1 MKNRS
6 ILLII
11 VILLVSSN
19 LFSQLPLTKDYKSP
33 FVEVVKNI
41 RESVVNIKVEGKED
55 VQQYQSPFSDDLFK
69 HFFPESPDQPK
80 SRPFTAMGSGFI
92 FKQKGDE
99 VFIITNNHVIE
110 KGDDNNVTV
119 TLADKAQYTA
129 EIVGLDSA
137 SDLAVIK
144 IQVEKNEEIIIAPL
158 GNSDEIEVGDWAI
171 AIGNPFGQLGLER
184 TVTVG
189 VISAKGRS
197 NLSFG
202 LDSPIYQDYIQTDA
216 AINPGNSG
224 GPLVDIKG
232 NVIGVNA
239 AITTP
244 SRGNVGIGFAIPID
258 LIKKVVSDL
267 MQEGRVLRAFLGIRP
282 QEIDSNHR
290 KSLNLDKIAGVL
302 VAQVL
307 EDTPAEKAGL
317 KHGDVIIEFNG
328 EKVPNVSK
336 FMITVANSEIGKKIS
351 IKLIRNG
358 KEKKIFVKLV
368 ERDGDRISET
378 EDAKNETAKSLGLEV
393 ESLTGEF
400 AERHNIKDK
409 EGVIITGIEN
419 AKIKSQLQVGDII
432 LEINQQ
438 PVDNISDYKKITKN
452 LKEGVVLLYI
462 KTTTGN
468 YQFVTIDLE

>member
-41 RESVVNIKVEGKED
+41 RESVVNIKVEGEED
-55 VQQYQSPFSDDLFK
+55 LQNYQSPFSDDFFK
-69 HFFPESPDQPK
+69 HFFPDTPNQPK

-99 VFIITNNHVIE
+99 VFIITNNHVVE
-110 KGDDNNVTV
+110 KGDDNNITV

-129 EIVGLDSA
+129 EIIGLDSA

-189 VISAKGRS
+189 VISAKDRS

-202 LDSPIYQDYIQTDA
+202 ADSPIYQDYIQTDA

-258 LIKKVVSDL
+258 LVKKVVSDL
-267 MQEGRVLRAFLGIRP
+267 MLEGRVLRAFLGIRP

-317 KHGDVIIEFNG
+317 KHGDVIIEFNE

-336 FMITVANSEIGKKIS
+336 FMITVANSEIGKKIP

-368 ERDGDRISET
+368 ERDRDTIAKADDSRI
-378 EDAKNETAKSLGLEV
+378 ETAKSLGLEV

-400 AERHNIKDK
+400 AKRNNIKEK
-409 EGVIITGIEN
+409 NGVVIVGIEN
-419 AKIKSQLQVGDII
+419 ERTRSQLQIGDII
-432 LEINQQ
+432 MEINQQ
-438 PVDNISDYKKITKN
+438 PVDNIDDYKKITKN